1 VGKRVLTVGHGAQV
15 SGLAGR
21 KRHANQ
27 SAIDRW
33 YFFMKI
39 AVATGVVMKFCACA
53 YKCGWKPTCSVIF
66 ARAFAITVYAGGF
79 LAAFA
84 MIGVRAQPPQTAI
97 TCTNPYSGATW
108 QINVDY
114 DRGTVDS
121 APAQISDATISW
133 QAENGWKYSLD
144 RKSGKLTVTLASS
157 TGGNFLYDQCK
168 LDK

>member
-1 VGKRVLTVGHGAQV
+1 VGQGAQV

-27 SAIDRW
+27 SAIDRR

-39 AVATGVVMKFCACA
+39 AIGMGVVMNFCACA
-53 YKCGWKPTCSVIF
+53 YKYGGRPMKAVMF
-66 ARAFAITVYAGGF
+66 ARALMSVVCAGGF

-84 MIGVRAQPPQTAI
+84 VTGVRAQHGQVPI
-97 TCTNPYSGATW
+97 TCTNPYSGTTW

-114 DRGTVDS
+114 DRATVDA

-168 LDK
+168 PDK